1 MSTASRHETQ
11 FSTPSDLEV
20 QITRTFDASRSQVY
34 AAFTE
39 PEHVRNWM
47 LGPDGWTMPVC
58 EMDVRPGGSWHYV
71 WRRANGSEMEMRG
84 TYREVVPPARIVT
97 TESWGADWPETVNTV
112 VLTES
117 GERTTVTTT
126 ILYPGK
132 AARDAALGTGMK
144 DGAAQS
150 YDRLETY
157 LASAG

>member
-1 MSTASRHETQ
+1 
-11 FSTPSDLEV
+11 
-20 QITRTFDASRSQVY
+20 
-34 AAFTE
+34 
-39 PEHVRNWM
+39 
-47 LGPDGWTMPVC
+47 
-58 EMDVRPGGSWHYV
+58 
-71 WRRANGSEMEMRG
+71 MEIRG
-84 TYREVVPPARIVT
+84 TYREIVPPARIVT

>member
-1 MSTASRHETQ
+1 
-11 FSTPSDLEV
+11 
-20 QITRTFDASRSQVY
+20 
-34 AAFTE
+34 
-39 PEHVRNWM
+39 
-47 LGPDGWTMPVC
+47 
-58 EMDVRPGGSWHYV
+58 
-71 WRRANGSEMEMRG
+71 
-84 TYREVVPPARIVT
+84 
-97 TESWGADWPETVNTV
+97 VNTV